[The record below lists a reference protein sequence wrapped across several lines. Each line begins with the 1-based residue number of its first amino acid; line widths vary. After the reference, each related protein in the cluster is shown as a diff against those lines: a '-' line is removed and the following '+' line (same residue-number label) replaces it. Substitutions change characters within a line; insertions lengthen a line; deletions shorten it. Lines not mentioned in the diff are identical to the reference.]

1 MAPNAIPI
9 SGRLRRARLA
19 RAIALPTILA
29 AVNAVAQVQF
39 DRTQSHYDPKV
50 IAMLPPYCKYTQLY
64 NRYVPGGDN
73 KTQITRWESV
83 MGAQNFQHMHHYCWG
98 LTHTNWAL
106 YSSNTKQERD
116 RELRQSVTEFD
127 YVLRN
132 AAPDFALRPEILT
145 IRGENQLRL
154 ENGPQGL
161 NDLHRAIELKPDHW
175 PPYAALSDYYKALGE
190 LDSAREWAEKGLSAA
205 PGTRALERR
214 LSELKKASAARP
226 ASAN

>member
-1 MAPNAIPI
+1 MTPKPNPI
-9 SGRLRRARLA
+9 SCRLRPARLA
-19 RAIALPTILA
+19 WTLGLPTLLA
-29 AVNAVAQVQF
+29 ALNAVAQVQF
-39 DRTQSHYDPKV
+39 DRAQSHYDPKV
-50 IAMLPPYCKYTQLY
+50 VAMLPPYCKYTQLY
-64 NRYVPGGDN
+64 NRHVVGADRA
-73 KTQITRWESV
+73 QIARWESL
-83 MGAQNFQHMHHYCWG
+83 MGTQNFQHMHHYCWG

-106 YSSNTKQERD
+106 YASNSKQERD

-132 AAPDFALRPEILT
+132 VAPDFALLPEVLT
-145 IRGENQLRL
+145 VRGENQLRL

-190 LDSAREWAEKGLSAA
+190 LDLAREWVEKGLSVA

-214 LSELKKASAARP
+214 LSELRKAPAARP